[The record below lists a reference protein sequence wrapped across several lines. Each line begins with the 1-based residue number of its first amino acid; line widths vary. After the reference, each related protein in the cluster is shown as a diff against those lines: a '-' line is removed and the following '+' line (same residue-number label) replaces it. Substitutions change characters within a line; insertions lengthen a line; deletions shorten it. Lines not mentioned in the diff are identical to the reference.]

1 MGIYSIY
8 IDCDF
13 MIARPKLNRNVSFF
27 PSSTY
32 FKPRGIPM
40 RELDV
45 VRLSKEEAEAI
56 RLYEVEEMKQVDAAK
71 KMNTSQSTLQ
81 RILDNAHKKIGD
93 ALIHGKAIEI
103 IE

>member
-1 MGIYSIY
+1 MSP
-8 IDCDF
+8 
-13 MIARPKLNRNVSFF
+13 RPKMPKNITFS
-27 PSSTY
+27 PQATY

-45 VRLSKEEAEAI
+45 VHLTHEEMEAV
-56 RLYEVEEMKQVDAAK
+56 RLYEVEELNQTQCAK

-81 RILDNAHKKIGD
+81 RILDSAHKKIGD